1 MTITASGMEN
11 MEPMEI
17 SYDDEEE
24 KEPIYGKGGKI
35 RGYGTGN
42 QKNSVKI
49 SLLRED
55 FNEMCRVI
63 QSKGYKNFYKYVIPK
78 IVVNYA
84 DEGAATCTDVL
95 TNVVLSKR
103 SFKAAQGDKLS
114 CQESDIGDW
123 KIAKCIEYSTL
134 GMESPYDL
142 QELHKQRQVIRDE
155 IGALE
160 EELAKCEDEDEAASE
175 K

>member
-1 MTITASGMEN
+1 MANKQLINGKVYDWSSVTITASGMEN

-17 SYDDEEE
+17 SYDDEQE
-24 KEPIYGKGGKI
+24 I

-42 QKNSVKI
+42 QKNSVKL

-95 TNVVLSKR
+95 TNIVLSKR
-103 SFKAAQGDKLS
+103 SFKAAQGDKSMKVDL
-114 CQESDIGDW
+114 DGIAMGGI
-123 KIAKCIEYSTL
+123 KINGLDA
-134 GMESPYDL
+134 
-142 QELHKQRQVIRDE
+142 
-155 IGALE
+155 
-160 EELAKCEDEDEAASE
+160 
-175 K
+175 